1 MRLLPL
7 IAYIGFVSKTVDS
20 TPIPSNDVENYAQK
34 LLLENNNLQE
44 NDLLLEQKEEFEN
57 YQMPVIEDLVRV
69 PREIRR
75 GPKKSSKK
83 KPPSKKGSPK
93 KGPKKGPAAKK
104 SNSSPSKRPS
114 PGGKKR
120 PQKKPASKNLIS
132 GRSFGSVQVNRSGTN
147 RNKRSKSSNRRSNN
161 DNGKSA
167 EIRAR
172 SSVAASLFKSP
183 DRKNADKPEVKKNP
197 IRVLRERLQR
207 LVRRN
212 NREKQ
217 NLDQKKQG

>member
-7 IAYIGFVSKTVDS
+7 IAYIGFVSKTADS
-20 TPIPSNDVENYAQK
+20 TPIPSNDVENYAQQ
-34 LLLENNNLQE
+34 LLENNLQE
-44 NDLLLEQKEEFEN
+44 NDLLLDQKEEIEN

-75 GPKKSSKK
+75 GPKKSAKK

-114 PGGKKR
+114 SGGKKR
-120 PQKKPASKNLIS
+120 PQKKPVSKNLIS
-132 GRSFGSVQVNRSGTN
+132 GRSFGSVQVNRSGN
-147 RNKRSKSSNRRSNN
+147 KGKRSKSSNRRSNN
-161 DNGKSA
+161 NNNGKSA

-172 SSVAASLFKSP
+172 SSVAASLFKNP
-183 DRKNADKPEVKKNP
+183 DRKNSDKPEVKKNP